1 MASIKE
7 KPNGSYL
14 ITVSCGRDLNG
25 KQLFE
30 RITYTPKAKS
40 KKAKAKEV
48 NTQAA
53 LFEEKVRN
61 GEIISGDKIKF
72 SDFVKKWNEEWAKT
86 HLTKRVN
93 EDYLANIEKHGYPVL
108 GNMPI
113 AKIKPATI
121 QGIITR
127 LNADHEPTTVK
138 KIISSFS
145 SVFEYAYK
153 MEVIKANPV
162 RRCELPREEHDTDLH
177 YFTVAQAK
185 TFLDAIQ
192 KSYIDTYKKKTGTV
206 YTQVRTMPTQLQV
219 FFHLAIYS
227 GCRRGELL
235 ALTWNDIDFKNQKI
249 NINKAVSLLRS
260 GEQITKDPKTKKGNR
275 ELKLPSKCFT
285 MLRKWKIEE
294 LELCLMLGQ
303 DWKGASSRAF
313 DDNYIF
319 IQMTTGEQMH
329 TDTPYQT
336 FKRFISRYNEDCE
349 REEDKLPS
357 ITLHDL
363 RHTSATLLL
372 SEGMDIE
379 EVSRRM
385 GHSKPSVTLDI
396 YGHALP
402 EKNDAAS
409 DILDRLLG

>member
-1 MASIKE
+1 MASIKD
-7 KPNGSYL
+7 KKNGSFL
-14 ITVSCGRDLNG
+14 ITVSCGRDVNG
-25 KQLFE
+25 KQLFQ
-30 RITYTPKAKS
+30 RMTYTPKAKS
-40 KKAKAKEV
+40 PKAIEKEV
-48 NTQAA
+48 NKQAA
-53 LFEEKVRN
+53 LFEEKVKN

-72 SDFVKKWNEEWAKT
+72 SEFVKKWDEEWAKT

-93 EDYLANIEKHGYPVL
+93 EDYIANIERHGYPVF
-108 GNMPI
+108 GNTPI
-113 AKIKPATI
+113 SKIKPAMI
-121 QGIITR
+121 QTIITK
-127 LNADHEPTTVK
+127 LNVDHEPTTVK

-153 MEVIKANPV
+153 MEVINANPV

-177 YFTVAQAK
+177 YFTVPQAK
-185 TFLDAIQ
+185 TFLMAIQ
-192 KSYIDTYKKKTGTV
+192 KPYVDTYKKKSGTV
-206 YTQVRTMPTQLQV
+206 YIQERTMPTQLQV
-219 FFHLAIYS
+219 FYHLAIYS

-235 ALTWNDIDFKNQKI
+235 ALTWNDIDFENQKI
-249 NINKAVSLLRS
+249 VINKAVSLLRS

-275 ELKLPSKCFT
+275 ELRLPAKCFH
-285 MLRKWKIEE
+285 MLRKWKVEE
-294 LELCLMLGQ
+294 KELCFMLGPEWQ
-303 DWKGASSRAF
+303 GKDFRSF

-319 IQMTTGEQMH
+319 IQMTTGEQMN
-329 TDTPYQT
+329 TDTPYQA
-336 FKRFISRYNEDCE
+336 FKRFIIRYNAECE
-349 REEDKLPS
+349 KEEDKLPM

-402 EKNDAAS
+402 EKDDVAA
-409 DILDRLLG
+409 DILDKLLG